1 MDGDNKAGETATT
14 VNNLPVTEEALK
26 FPERSSDKQDLA
38 KGKKKEVANS
48 VPFHKLF
55 LFADSTDYALMFI
68 GAITAVGSGIS
79 FPLMTLILGDLVDT
93 FGGTV
98 DTTKVV
104 HAVSMVALE
113 YVYLALGSGVAAVL
127 QVVCWN
133 ITGERQA
140 ARIRCLYLKAIL
152 RQDVAFFDIES
163 RTGEV
168 VERLSADTVIIQGVL
183 TEKVGKFMQ
192 LVSTFLGGFVIAF
205 VKGWLLALVLMSSIP
220 CIVIASGM
228 MTIFL
233 GKLMTRGQ
241 AAYIE
246 AANVVEQTVG
256 SIRTVASFT
265 GERQA
270 ISKFDESLDTAYL
283 SGVKEGLAAG
293 LGAGIYMLV
302 LYNSYALAV
311 WFGGRMIL
319 HKNYTAGEAIN
330 VIIAVLTG
338 SISLGQASPC
348 LTAFAAGQVAACK
361 IYETLNRIPEIDSFN
376 PKGRKLDD
384 INGDV
389 ELRDVYFSYPS
400 RPNELIFNGLH
411 LTVPSGTTT
420 ALVGYSGS
428 GKSTVISLIE
438 RFYDPQ
444 AGEVLIDH
452 INLKDFQLRW
462 IRSRIGLVSQE
473 PVLFASSIKENIAYG
488 KDGATLEEIKAAAE
502 LSNAAKF
509 IDSLPQ
515 GLDTLVGVHGTQM
528 SGGQKQRIAIAR
540 AIVKNPKILLLDEA
554 TSALDV
560 ESERTVQEA
569 LDRLMVSRTTLV
581 VAHRLSTVKNADTI
595 AVIYKGNIVE
605 RGSNSELLQ
614 DPKGAYSQLVK
625 LQRIGR
631 VPEQQ
636 VATLQDIPD
645 SSTTNSERH
654 PRQQISE
661 IGTISTRLSETSIND
676 SHSLTGRLG
685 VPSSTIVSDKATA
698 DTPSD
703 KLEKFTL
710 RRLAYLNKP
719 EIPVLIV
726 GFLAALANG
735 IILPTFGLLFSSIIK
750 TFYESGHKLQKDS
763 EFWALMFVGL
773 GVASFV
779 AMPLRTYC
787 FAVAGCKL
795 IRRLRLMCFEKV
807 IHMEISWFDKLE
819 NSSGAIGAR
828 LSADAS
834 AVKGIVGDAL
844 GFLVQIA
851 ATAIA
856 GLVIG
861 FQASWQLSTVL
872 LVMLPLVGL
881 NGYFQIKSFVGFH
894 AKSKK
899 LYEDAS
905 QFANDAV
912 GSIRTVSSFCAEDKI
927 VQLYKK
933 KSEGPLRAGIRQ
945 GFITG
950 SGIGISMFLLFS
962 VYATCFYAGA
972 RFLEAGKIKVPEI
985 FQVFFGLT
993 MTAVGISQSGALAP
1007 DTGKAKSA
1015 AASIFALL
1023 DQKSLIESRDD
1034 NGITVENMKG
1044 DIEFQHV
1051 NFVYPTR
1058 PDFFVFRDFCLII
1071 PCGQTVA
1078 LVGESGSGKSTVI
1091 SLSQRFYDPDSGNIT
1106 IDGINIQDFKLK
1118 WLRQQMGLVSQEP
1131 VLFNDSI
1138 KFNIAYGM
1146 EGNATDAEILAAAK
1160 LANAHNFISALQ
1172 QGYDTRVGERGIQLS
1187 GGQKQRVAIARAIL
1201 KNPKILLL
1209 DEATSALD
1217 SESEKVVQEALDKIM
1232 AERRTTTV
1240 VVAHRLS
1247 TVKNADLIV
1256 VVKNGLVEEKGK
1268 HEELMNVKDG
1278 IYSFLVSCSSAC

>member
-1 MDGDNKAGETATT
+1 MERNFQSGETATT
-14 VNNLPVTEEALK
+14 VNDLLVTKEALK
-26 FPERSSDKQDLA
+26 LPERSSDMEDSDTR
-38 KGKKKEVANS
+38 KKKEVAKS
-48 VPFHKLF
+48 VPFLKLF
-55 LFADSTDYALMFI
+55 LFADRIDNALMFVGTI
-68 GAITAVGSGIS
+68 AAVGSGIS
-79 FPLMTLILGDLVDT
+79 FIFITLILGELIDT

-98 DTTKVV
+98 DSTKVV
-104 HAVSMVALE
+104 HAISKVSLK
-113 YVYLALGSGVAAVL
+113 YVYLALGSGTSAFL
-127 QVVCWN
+127 R
-133 ITGERQA
+133 ERQTA
-140 ARIRCLYLKAIL
+140 KIRYLYLKAIL
-152 RQDVAFFDIES
+152 RQDVAFFDIET

-168 VERLSADTVIIQGVL
+168 VERLSADTMIIQGVL
-183 TEKVGKFMQ
+183 TEKVAKFIQ
-192 LVSTFLGGFVIAF
+192 LVSTFLGGFVIAY

-220 CIVIASGM
+220 CIVIASGI
-228 MTIFL
+228 MTTFV
-233 GKLMTRGQ
+233 GKLMARGQ
-241 AAYIE
+241 ASYIE
-246 AANVVEQTVG
+246 AANIVEQAVG

-265 GERQA
+265 GEKQA
-270 ISKFDESLDTAYL
+270 ISKFDKSLDAAYL

-311 WFGGRMIL
+311 WFGGRLIL
-319 HKNYTAGEAIN
+319 HKNYTAGETIN

-338 SISLGQASPC
+338 SISLGQTSPC
-348 LTAFAAGQVAACK
+348 LTAFTGGQVAAYK
-361 IYETLNRIPEIDSFN
+361 IYKTLSRTPEIDSSN
-376 PKGRKLDD
+376 TKGRKLDD
-384 INGDV
+384 IDGDV

-400 RPNELIFNGLH
+400 RPNELILNGFH
-411 LTVPSGTTT
+411 LVVASGTTT

-444 AGEVLIDH
+444 GGEVLIDH
-452 INLKDFQLRW
+452 INLKDFQLGW
-462 IRSRIGLVSQE
+462 IRGKIGLVSQE
-473 PVLFASSIKENIAYG
+473 PVLFALSIKENIAYG

-509 IDSLPQ
+509 IDDLPQ

-540 AIVKNPKILLLDEA
+540 AIIKNPKILLLDEA

-581 VAHRLSTVKNADTI
+581 VAHRLSTVKTADTI

-605 RGSNSELLQ
+605 RGPHAELLQ
-614 DPKGAYSQLVK
+614 DPEGAYSQLVR
-625 LQRIGR
+625 L
-631 VPEQQ
+631 QQ
-636 VATLQDIPD
+636 VSKVPGQHVAAYQDMPD
-645 SSTTNSERH
+645 TTTTTNSGRH
-654 PRQQISE
+654 SRHQISV
-661 IGTISTRLSETSIND
+661 IGTTSNKLSETAD
-676 SHSLTGRLG
+676 GHSLSGRLG
-685 VPSSTIVSDKATA
+685 APCSTNVSDISAA
-698 DTPSD
+698 DSPSN
-703 KLEKFTL
+703 KSEKFTL

-719 EIPVLIV
+719 EIPVLAV
-726 GFLAALANG
+726 GFLAAMSNG
-735 IILPTFGLLFSSIIK
+735 LILPTFGLILSSVIK
-750 TFYESGHKLQKDS
+750 TFYESDHKLQKDS
-763 EFWALMFVGL
+763 EFWALMFVVF
-773 GVASFV
+773 GVTSFFT
-779 AMPLRTYC
+779 MPLRTYC

-834 AVKGIVGDAL
+834 AVRGIVGDAL
-844 GFLVQIA
+844 GYLVQIA

-856 GLVIG
+856 GLVIS
-861 FQASWQLSTVL
+861 FQASWQLSIVVL
-872 LVMLPLVGL
+872 AMLPLVGL
-881 NGYFQIKSFVGFH
+881 NAYFQITSFVGFH
-894 AKSKK
+894 ANSKK

-927 VQLYKK
+927 LQLYKK

-950 SGIGISMFLLFS
+950 AGIGISTLFLYL

-972 RFLEAGKIKVPEI
+972 RFLEAGMITVPEI
-985 FQVFFGLT
+985 FRVFFGLT
-993 MTAVGISQSGALAP
+993 MTAIGISQTGALAP
-1007 DTGKAKSA
+1007 DTGKARSA

-1023 DQKSLIESRDD
+1023 DQKSTIESKDD
-1034 NGITVENMKG
+1034 NGLTVENLMG

-1051 NFVYPTR
+1051 EFVYRTR
-1058 PDFFVFRDFCLII
+1058 PDFHVLRDFCLVI
-1071 PCGQTVA
+1071 PRGQTVA
-1078 LVGESGSGKSTVI
+1078 LVGESGSGKSTVL
-1091 SLSQRFYDPDSGNIT
+1091 SLLQRFYDPDSGNIT
-1106 IDGINIQDFKLK
+1106 IDGINIQNFKLK

-1138 KFNIAYGM
+1138 NFNITYGV
-1146 EGNATDAEILAAAK
+1146 EGNATESEILAAAK
-1160 LANAHNFISALQ
+1160 LANAHNFISTLQ
-1172 QGYDTRVGERGIQLS
+1172 QGYETRVGERGIQLS

-1217 SESEKVVQEALDKIM
+1217 SESEKVVQEALDRIM
-1232 AERRTTTV
+1232 VERRTTTL

-1247 TVKNADLIV
+1247 TVKNADLIA
-1256 VVKNGLVEEKGK
+1256 VVKNGVVAEKGK
-1268 HEELMNVKDG
+1268 HQELINVKDG
-1278 IYSFLVSCSSAC
+1278 IYASLVSCSST